1 MKNIILFF
9 LLSILSSYYSF
20 SQLTEGH
27 ISYTVT
33 VTADNPSMESVLN
46 MMDGSKMEI
55 YFSEN
60 KTRSEMQMGNMITIT
75 TISDKDSAVIL
86 MGGMM
91 GNNAYKTSINAIT
104 KENDINDLKI
114 TLHPDTKKILNYT
127 CKKAIL
133 LDGQGKECVYWYTE
147 EIKVSKMGQSYLNKD
162 VPGMPMEFEMKN
174 KGINM
179 KMSVSSYDSKSNAE
193 NLFDMKIPKDFTIL
207 SKENFFKMRM

>member
-20 SQLTEGH
+20 SQLNEGH

-33 VTADNPSMESVLN
+33 VTADNPSMESVIN

-86 MGGMM
+86 MQGMM

-133 LDGQGKECVYWYTE
+133 TDSEGNESVYWYTE
-147 EIKVSKMGQSYLNKD
+147 EIKISKKGQSYLNND

-193 NLFDMKIPKDFTIL
+193 NLFEMKIPKDFTIL
-207 SKENFFKMRM
+207 SKENFFKMGM